1 MKTSANNMDYD
12 LIIVG
17 GGMVGASLACA
28 LADTPLRIAV
38 IEARPFD
45 SRQQP
50 SFDARTVAL
59 AYGSR
64 QIFDA
69 MGIWDRIEALGVTPI
84 RSIHVSDR
92 GHIGSTHLQAAQ
104 QGIDAMGYVVETRI
118 LGQVLGQQL
127 AQQDNVTLYC
137 PAVVKEASF
146 SQARAAVTIDM
157 DGERQELTTSLLVA
171 ADGGDSFIRNNS
183 GIETLTLD
191 YRQCAVI
198 SNVAV
203 DRPHHYIAYERFT
216 ETGPMALLPSRD
228 PSAGAESIENVFAL
242 VWTVRPD
249 QVEEMMSWDE
259 ATFLSQLQQRFGDRA
274 GQFVRTSTRHVYPL
288 KFLQTREHVR
298 SHLAVIGNAAHTL
311 HPVAGQ
317 GFNLGLRDVAVLA
330 QVLVDGMAEGYNPGD
345 LRLLQ
350 RYADWR
356 KRDHLQTSLATDSL
370 VRLFSN
376 NFLPLALA
384 RNVGL
389 TLLDILPPAKKLLLR
404 HAMGYVGKLPRLARG
419 LRL

>member
-1 MKTSANNMDYD
+1 MKTSANMDYD

-28 LADTPLRIAV
+28 LADSPLRIAV

-146 SQARAAVTIDM
+146 SQARATVLIETA
-157 DGERQELTTSLLVA
+157 GELQELTTSLVVA

-183 GIETLTLD
+183 GIETFTLD

-203 DRPHHYIAYERFT
+203 DRPHHNIAYERFT

-228 PSAGAESIENVFAL
+228 PGAGAESEENVFAL

-249 QVEEMMSWDE
+249 QVDEMMGWDE

-274 GQFVRTSTRHVYPL
+274 GHFVRTSARHVYPL

-330 QVLVDGMAEGYNPGD
+330 QVLVDGLTEGYNPGD
-345 LRLLQ
+345 IRLLR

-376 NFLPLALA
+376 NFPPLALA
-384 RNVGL
+384 RNIGL
-389 TLLDILPPAKKLLLR
+389 TLLDILPPAKKMLLR

>member
-1 MKTSANNMDYD
+1 MSHVASTSYD
-12 LIIVG
+12 VIIVG

-38 IEARPFD
+38 VEARPFD
-45 SRQQP
+45 SQRQP

-64 QIFDA
+64 QIFEA
-69 MGIWDRIEALGVTPI
+69 MGVWHAIEALGVTPI
-84 RSIHVSDR
+84 RQIYVSDR
-92 GHIGSTHLQAAQ
+92 GHPGSTHLDAAQ
-104 QGIDAMGYVVETRI
+104 QGVDAMGYVVETRI

-127 AQQDNVTLYC
+127 ARQDNVMLHC
-137 PAVVKEASF
+137 PARVREVGF
-146 SQARAAVTIDM
+146 SQAQAAVTIEM
-157 DGERQELTTSLLVA
+157 DGEIRELTTALVVA
-171 ADGGDSFIRNNS
+171 ADGGDSFLRNNS
-183 GIETLTLD
+183 RIETFTLD
-191 YRQCAVI
+191 YQQCALI

-203 DRPHHYIAYERFT
+203 DRPHCNIAYERFT

-228 PSAGAESIENVFAL
+228 ADGNDNVFAL
-242 VWTVRPD
+242 VWTVQPE
-249 QVEEMMSWDE
+249 QVDEMLNWDE
-259 ATFLSQLQQRFGDRA
+259 ATFLSRLQQRFGDRA
-274 GQFVRTSTRHVYPL
+274 GKFVCTSARHVYPL

-298 SHLAVIGNAAHTL
+298 PHLAVIGNAAHTL

-330 QVLVDGMAEGYNPGD
+330 QVLVDGLAEGEALGD
-345 LRLLQ
+345 IRLL
-350 RYADWR
+350 RKYAEWR

-376 NFLPLALA
+376 NFLPIAIA
-384 RNVGL
+384 RNIGL

-404 HAMGYVGKLPRLARG
+404 HAMGYIGKLPRLARG